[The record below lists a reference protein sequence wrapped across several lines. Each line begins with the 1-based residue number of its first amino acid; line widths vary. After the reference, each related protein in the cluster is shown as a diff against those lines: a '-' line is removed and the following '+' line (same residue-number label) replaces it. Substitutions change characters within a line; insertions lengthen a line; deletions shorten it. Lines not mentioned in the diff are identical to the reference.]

1 MRSAYWC
8 GNGIGPG
15 WKGRISLE
23 GVLAI
28 VFIFGGG
35 SAFLLA
41 ISPVGRAIADRI
53 RYGASSSDQAVRRL
67 QETQQAILE
76 DLDSIRQTLA
86 ELEERLDFAERL
98 LTRQRAT
105 GGLVPGGEGRGP
117 EGR

>member
-1 MRSAYWC
+1 M
-8 GNGIGPG
+8 
-15 WKGRISLE
+15 E

-41 ISPVGRAIADRI
+41 ISPVGRAVADRI

-76 DLDSIRQTLA
+76 ELDSMRQALA
-86 ELEERLDFAERL
+86 ELEERMDFAERL
-98 LTRQRAT
+98 LTRQREA
-105 GGLVPGGEGRGP
+105 GRLMPGGEVPGARGT
-117 EGR
+117 